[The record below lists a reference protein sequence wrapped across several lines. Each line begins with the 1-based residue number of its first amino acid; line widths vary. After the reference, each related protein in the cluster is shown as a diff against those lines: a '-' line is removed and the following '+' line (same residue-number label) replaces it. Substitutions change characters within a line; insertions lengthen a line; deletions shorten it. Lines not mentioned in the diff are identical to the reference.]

1 VAEDLVHRMMKRAIE
16 MDGTITGEH
25 GVGLKKRE
33 FLREELGEQTVDA
46 MRKVTDLLLC
56 SKLR

>member
-1 VAEDLVHRMMKRAIE
+1 MMKRAIE

-46 MRKVTDLLLC
+46 MRKVRNC
-56 SKLR
+56 R